1 MVLGQLGRGSGR
13 GIEPFR
19 KCWAGE
25 GGVRSGQQG
34 TRLIQRMVWVG
45 RVGHTFDPHRISA
58 SSHEQPRHVDEV
70 FLARTGDL
78 RDRFLRGSRK
88 DPRVRS
94 EEHTSELQSS
104 DHLVCRLLLEKKK
117 TNYI

>member
-45 RVGHTFDPHRISA
+45 RVGHTFDPHRITA
-58 SSHEQPRHVDEV
+58 SSHEQPRHLDEV
-70 FLARTGDL
+70 FLTRTGDL

-88 DPRVRS
+88 TLGSDSVARSTSASATVLAAMSCVRIFG
-94 EEHTSELQSS
+94 T
-104 DHLVCRLLLEKKK
+104 
-117 TNYI
+117 